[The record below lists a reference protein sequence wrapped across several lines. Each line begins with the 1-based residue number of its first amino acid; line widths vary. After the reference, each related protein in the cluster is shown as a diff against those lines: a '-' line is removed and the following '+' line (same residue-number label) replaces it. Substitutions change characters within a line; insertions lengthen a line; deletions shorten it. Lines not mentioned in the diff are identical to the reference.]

1 MLIPFGIFSASAVGS
16 DYELIETQILGSAV
30 ASVTFSNLATYA
42 SIYEHLQI
50 RAVAKTNFAGSWAD
64 TMNIRLNS
72 DTAANYSAHNLNGDG
87 TSVSSSSSTSA
98 TSMGLTLIA
107 GNATSTIFGPIVV
120 DIVDAYSTTKNK
132 TIRSLQGT
140 YSAGFQV
147 RLVSGSWRNTA
158 SITTIGMTSANSSN
172 FLTGSRFSLYGIKG

>member
-16 DYELIETQILGSAV
+16 DYELIETQILGSAA
-30 ASVTFSNLATYA
+30 ASVTFSSLGTYSA
-42 SIYEHLQI
+42 IYKHLQI
-50 RAVAKTNFAGSWAD
+50 RAVAKTGFTGSWAD

-87 TSVSSSSSTSA
+87 SAVSSSSSVSA

-107 GNATSTIFGPIVV
+107 GNATSTIYGPIVI

-132 TIRSLQGT
+132 TIKSLLGT

>member
-30 ASVTFSNLATYA
+30 ASVTFSGLATYA

-50 RAVAKTNFAGSWAD
+50 RVVAKTGFTGSWAD

-72 DTAANYSAHNLNGDG
+72 DTAANYSAHNLSGDG
-87 TSVSSSSSTSA
+87 TSVSATSSASA

-107 GNATSTIFGPIVV
+107 GNATSTIFGPIVI

>member
-30 ASVTFSNLATYA
+30 ASVTFSNLDTYA

-64 TMNIRLNS
+64 GLQVRLNS
-72 DTAANYSAHNLNGDG
+72 DTAANYSAHNLIGDG
-87 TSVSSSSSTSA
+87 SAVSSSSSVSA

-107 GNATSTIFGPIVV
+107 GNATSTIFGPIVI

-132 TIRSLQGT
+132 TIRSLQGV

-158 SITTIGMTSANSSN
+158 SITTIGMTSLNSSN

>member
-1 MLIPFGIFSASAVGS
+1 MLIPFGVLSASAVGS
-16 DYELIETQILGSAV
+16 DYELIESQILGSAA
-30 ASVTFSNLATYA
+30 ASVTFSSLETYSA
-42 SIYEHLQI
+42 IYKHLQI
-50 RAVAKTNFAGSWAD
+50 RAVAKTGFTGSWAD

-72 DTAANYSAHNLNGDG
+72 DTAANYSAHNLSGDG
-87 TSVSSSSSTSA
+87 TSVGAASSTSA

-107 GNATSTIFGPIVV
+107 GNATSTIYGPIVI
-120 DIVDAYSTTKNK
+120 DIADAYSTTKNK
-132 TIRSLQGT
+132 TIKSLQGV